1 MRHSLPRAPQ
11 FYVTAAQPCPYLEK
25 KVERK
30 LFTALTGSDSQLLN
44 QALSQQGF
52 RRSQNVLYRPSCA
65 DCTACLS
72 ARIPVN
78 IFNLSKSQKRVKNK
92 NKNIIRNVLKPLAT
106 TEQFNLFKLYLKSRH
121 SSGGMT
127 EMDAIEYTS
136 MIEETNV
143 KTFVCEYRIECYFEN
158 VKVNKLIGVSLT
170 DILDDGLS
178 MVYSFYDPKYQTR
191 SLGKY
196 MILDHI
202 DLTVEMGLSNL
213 YLGYWVHGSKKMD
226 YKSQYS
232 PLEIFKNG
240 AWQKLDMENHFSS
253 NEEEVRNDDP
263 VTLHNKPIYLS

>member
-11 FYVTAAQPCPYLEK
+11 FYVTAAQPCPYLNN

-30 LFTALTGSDSQLLN
+30 LFTALNGSDSQLLN

-65 DCTACLS
+65 ECNACLS
-72 ARIPVN
+72 ARIPTN
-78 IFNLSKSQKRVKNK
+78 LFNLSKSQKRVKNK
-92 NKNIIRNVLKPLAT
+92 NKDIKRNVLTPLAT
-106 TEQFNLFKLYLKSRH
+106 SEQFNLFKIYLKSRH

-143 KTFVCEYRIECYFEN
+143 KTFVCEYRLEYVYKNNKI
-158 VKVNKLIGVSLT
+158 NKLIAVSLT

-178 MVYSFYDPKYQTR
+178 MVYSFYDPAFQSR
-191 SLGKY
+191 SLGKF

-202 DLTVEMGLSNL
+202 DLTSEMGLSNL
-213 YLGYWVHGSKKMD
+213 YLGYWVYGSKKMD
-226 YKSQYS
+226 YKSQYT

-240 AWQKLDMENHFSS
+240 AWQKLDLEKYRPSHSES
-253 NEEEVRNDDP
+253 ADEQDSVA
-263 VTLHNKPIYLS
+263 LHNKPIYLS

>member
-11 FYVTAAQPCPYLEK
+11 FYVTAAQPCPYLEN

-30 LFTALTGSDSQLLN
+30 LFTALNGSDSQLLN

-65 DCTACLS
+65 ECTACLS

-78 IFNLSKSQKRVKNK
+78 VFNLSKSQKRVKNK
-92 NKNIIRNVLKPLAT
+92 NKNIKRNVLKPLAT
-106 TEQFNLFKLYLKSRH
+106 IEQYNLFKLYLKSRH

-143 KTFVCEYRIECYFEN
+143 KTFVCEYRIEYLFKNE
-158 VKVNKLIGVSLT
+158 KVNKLIAVSLT

-178 MVYSFYDPKYQTR
+178 MVYSFYDPKYKSK
-191 SLGKY
+191 SLGKF

-202 DLTVEMGLSNL
+202 DLTSEMGLSNL
-213 YLGYWVHGSKKMD
+213 YLGYWVYGSKKMD

-232 PLEIFKNG
+232 PLEVFKNG
-240 AWQKLDMENHFSS
+240 LWQKLDINKHCSNDKKDFEN
-253 NEEEVRNDDP
+253 VDP